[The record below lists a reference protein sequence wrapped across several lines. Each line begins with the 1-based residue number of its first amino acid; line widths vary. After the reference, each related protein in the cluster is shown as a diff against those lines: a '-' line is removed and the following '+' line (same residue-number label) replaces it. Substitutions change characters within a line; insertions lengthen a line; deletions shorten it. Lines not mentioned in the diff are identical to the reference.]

1 MLFSDGRQAIVG
13 HFAVAAQE
21 FFRFFREW
29 LQRDRQRVV
38 KLATMRLLERHI
50 QGLPETDSHG
60 SLLRCYLANAGGEAA
75 LHDLDLKKA
84 TVSAVVRSFGADLAR
99 DPVFIRERDGV
110 LVVRVVLPDSDGAN
124 DANEANEANQEPT
137 TFTEDADV
145 VERA

>member
-110 LVVRVVLPDSDGAN
+110 LVVRVVLPDSDEANGAN
-124 DANEANEANQEPT
+124 EPNEEPT